1 MKDPARYKTLVPEE
15 DRKLFDPDAWLS
27 AAVALDVLSTRLG
40 AIDPKTL
47 SIDDV
52 VRAAVEVGML
62 GGLDASEVDTLLD
75 EARGEVGN
83 ARAEVAPLL
92 TQRRDV
98 QRAVKLVRDGTRAM
112 VREARLEL
120 EAGSMTS
127 YRQV

>member
-27 AAVALDVLSTRLG
+27 AAVALDVFSTKLG
-40 AIDPKTL
+40 TIAPHALYVDA
-47 SIDDV
+47 V
-52 VRAAVEVGML
+52 VKAAVEVGML
-62 GGLDASEVDTLLD
+62 GGLDAAEVDELLA
-75 EARGEVGN
+75 EANGDIGA

-92 TQRRDV
+92 SAPRDL
-98 QRAVKLVRDGTRAM
+98 QRAVRLVREGAQSL

-120 EAGSMTS
+120 EAGAVTT